1 MMFKHILLVG
11 LGGAVGS
18 IVRFICQKY
27 LNNAFPDAFPMGTFL
42 VNISGCLAIGML
54 YGLTANYAI
63 FTTELRLL
71 LMAGFCGGFTTF
83 SAYTLEG
90 LALIE
95 QQRYTT
101 FFLYF
106 TGSVVLGLAAT
117 FLGALVTK

>member
-1 MMFKHILLVG
+1 MMLKHILLVG

-18 IVRFICQKY
+18 IVRYICQKY
-27 LNNAFPDAFPMGTFL
+27 LNNALPDAFPFGTFL

-63 FTTELRLL
+63 FTNELRLL

>member
-18 IVRFICQKY
+18 IARYICQKY

>member
-1 MMFKHILLVG
+1 MFKHILLVG
-11 LGGAVGS
+11 LGGAAGS
-18 IVRFICQKY
+18 IVRFLCQKY
-27 LNNAFPDAFPMGTFL
+27 LNNSVPEGFPLGTFL
-42 VNISGCLAIGML
+42 VNISGCLAIGLL
-54 YGLTANYAI
+54 YGLTSNYAF

-83 SAYTLEG
+83 SAYSLES

-106 TGSVVLGLAAT
+106 IGSVLLGFAAT
-117 FLGALVTK
+117 FLGAIITK

>member
-18 IVRFICQKY
+18 IARYICQKY

-54 YGLTANYAI
+54 YGLTSNYAI

>member
-1 MMFKHILLVG
+1 MMLKHILLVG

-18 IVRFICQKY
+18 IARYICQKY

-83 SAYTLEG
+83 SAYSLEG

-106 TGSVVLGLAAT
+106 TGTVVLGLAAT

>member
-18 IVRFICQKY
+18 IARYICQKY

-54 YGLTANYAI
+54 YGLTSNYAI

-83 SAYTLEG
+83 SAYTLES

>member
-18 IVRFICQKY
+18 IARFICQKY

>member
-1 MMFKHILLVG
+1 MLKNILLVG
-11 LGGAVGS
+11 VGGALGS
-18 IVRFICQKY
+18 IARFICQKY
-27 LNNAFPDAFPMGTFL
+27 LNSYLDAFPLGTFL

-63 FTTELRLL
+63 FTNELRLL

-83 SAYTLEG
+83 SAYSLES
-90 LALIE
+90 LVLIE
-95 QQRYTT
+95 QQRYAT

-117 FLGALVTK
+117 FLGALITK

>member
-18 IVRFICQKY
+18 IARFICQKY
-27 LNNAFPDAFPMGTFL
+27 LNNSFPDAFPLGTFL

-54 YGLTANYAI
+54 YGLTSNYAI

-83 SAYTLEG
+83 SAYSLEG

>member
-11 LGGAVGS
+11 LGGALGS
-18 IVRFICQKY
+18 IARYICQKY
-27 LNNAFPDAFPMGTFL
+27 LNNAIPDAFPMGTFL

>member
-18 IVRFICQKY
+18 IARYICQKY

-63 FTTELRLL
+63 FTNELRLL

>member
-1 MMFKHILLVG
+1 MIRNIVLVALGGGIGSVARYLCQKWAYSIYPHHFPWGTLVVNVIGSLVIGLLWGISFKSFESNESWKLFLMVG
-11 LGGAVGS
+11 L
-18 IVRFICQKY
+18 
-27 LNNAFPDAFPMGTFL
+27 
-42 VNISGCLAIGML
+42 
-54 YGLTANYAI
+54 
-63 FTTELRLL
+63 
-71 LMAGFCGGFTTF
+71 CGGFTTF
-83 SAYTLEG
+83 SAYSLEG

>member
-11 LGGAVGS
+11 LGGALGS